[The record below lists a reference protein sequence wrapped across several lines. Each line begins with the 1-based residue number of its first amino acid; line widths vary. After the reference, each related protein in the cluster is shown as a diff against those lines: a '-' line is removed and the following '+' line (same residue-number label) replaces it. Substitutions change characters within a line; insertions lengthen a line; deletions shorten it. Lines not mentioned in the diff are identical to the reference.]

1 MERVNDEKNIDRIK
15 AMTQLRDSVHELL
28 DLQINNYNGEN
39 EVKIS
44 DAQNKL
50 SKDYDDFVELFG
62 RIGQAE
68 NKKAFAMITAIIL

>member
-1 MERVNDEKNIDRIK
+1 
-15 AMTQLRDSVHELL
+15 MTQLRDSVHELL

-50 SKDYDDFVELFG
+50 SKDYDDLLSFWSDRTG
-62 RIGQAE
+62 
-68 NKKAFAMITAIIL
+68 